1 MPATTAIMWRS
12 RRPVLGRTVALTV
25 RQVDGSDPDLR
36 GIHEERTR
44 EAFAAFFRRQGD
56 ELRPSIAAG
65 SVSFDAARWNRDL
78 AAVVHERGKDT
89 AADFGALVHGL
100 AGRSV
105 RFDPD
110 LMDPWLDEFAW
121 NTAENVNDATRQ
133 SAEQAAADDDP
144 SQAGADLFD
153 GLENVRAGVYAA
165 AVTVSTAN
173 FGAQDGAKAAGLGT
187 KTWQHGG
194 GRDPRT
200 DHALM
205 DGETVGID
213 ETFSNGMLWPGDPS
227 GGAEEVA
234 HCQCSVIFG

>member
-1 MPATTAIMWRS
+1 MWRS
-12 RRPVLGRTVALTV
+12 RRPGSGRTVEATV
-25 RQVDGSDPDLR
+25 RQVDGSDPNLR
-36 GIHEERTR
+36 DIHEERTR

-56 ELRPSIAAG
+56 ELQPQIASGAVG
-65 SVSFDAARWNRDL
+65 FDADRWNRDL

-89 AADFGALVHGL
+89 AADFGSLVHGL

-121 NTAENVNDATRQ
+121 NTAENINDATRE
-133 SAEQAAADDDP
+133 SAEQAAADDNP
-144 SQAGADLFD
+144 SDAGADLFD
-153 GLENVRAGVYAA
+153 GLETVRAGVYAA
-165 AVTVSTAN
+165 AVTVTAAN

-194 GRDPRT
+194 GRDPRS
-200 DHALM
+200 DHAAM

-213 ETFSNGMLWPGDPS
+213 ETFSNGMKWPGDPA

-234 HCQCSVIFG
+234 HCQCSVTFN